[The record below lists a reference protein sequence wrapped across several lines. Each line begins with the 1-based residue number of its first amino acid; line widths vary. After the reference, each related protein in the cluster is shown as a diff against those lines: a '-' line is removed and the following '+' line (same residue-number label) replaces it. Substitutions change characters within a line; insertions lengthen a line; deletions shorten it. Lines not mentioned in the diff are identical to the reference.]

1 VPPTNLFQYFVWEI
15 LSFNAL
21 PARRDLA
28 WLALR
33 KIPALTPDSMFRAA
47 PKAVLDAVGLTG
59 PRRDAKVDRIRVTV
73 GEFKRFRDRLD
84 SDTMKQVGLLR
95 SARAMRPLSQ
105 FDRPTRARAL
115 LFAAGHVVLPID
127 DEVSRVVTR
136 LMGEPNDR
144 NRRAAKRWLA
154 PQLTNDID
162 TYRNAII
169 YLRHHANQTCLAIA
183 PHCTVCPLR
192 LMCVFAS
199 RCGQSPRRPG
209 TRTQDG

>member
-1 VPPTNLFQYFVWEI
+1 VPPTNLFQYFVWEL
-15 LSFNAL
+15 LSVNAL

-33 KIPALTPDSMFRAA
+33 KIPALTPDAMFRAA

-59 PRRDAKVDRIRVTV
+59 PHRDDKVDRIRVTV

-95 SARAMRPLSQ
+95 SARAMRRLSQ
-105 FDRPTRARAL
+105 LDKPARARAL

-127 DEVSRVVTR
+127 DDVSRVVTR
-136 LMGEPNDR
+136 LMGEPNNR
-144 NRRAAKRWLA
+144 NRRAARRWLA
-154 PQLTNDID
+154 PQLTKDAD
-162 TYRNAII
+162 AYRAAII
-169 YLRHHANQTCLAIA
+169 YLRHHAQQTCLAVA

-192 LMCVFAS
+192 SLCAFAS
-199 RCGQSPRRPG
+199 RRAQSPPRPI
-209 TRTQDG
+209 TKTQDF